1 MSCLEEFINSLGAL
15 LCPKLLHSIYL
26 SILLGVFTM
35 LETKQS
41 NKDVWWIAF
50 GAALWGLDGVFIV
63 SLLNHISSSQI
74 VWLEHLL
81 LFLFSAPVLYWK
93 REELKRLNKGDW
105 FAALFIGWGGSAIA
119 SVLFTAGFTYGN
131 PNVVLI
137 LQKLQPIFVVLLA
150 AWLLGE
156 RVRKTFWPIFMAALF
171 GAYLLTFGF
180 HIPNNQGGT
189 DRLIGSLFAIG
200 AAVLWGGSTVMGKR
214 LVSKL
219 SFTTM
224 AALRFGLA
232 LPLLTIIVLAKAP
245 DWHSLGLALS
255 IAPVWGNLL
264 YQTIVPS
271 LISMLLYYRGL
282 NNVRASYATIA
293 ELAFPATGILVNWL
307 ILHQTID
314 IGQWIGFA
322 IVWLAVLQLSRMQG
336 ESAPP
341 IFSSSNSDK
350 AMSSAK

>member
-1 MSCLEEFINSLGAL
+1 
-15 LCPKLLHSIYL
+15 
-26 SILLGVFTM
+26 M

-41 NKDVWWIAF
+41 INKGVWWIAL

-63 SLLNHISSSQI
+63 SLLNHITSSQI

-81 LFLFSAPVLYWK
+81 LFFFAAPVLYWK

-119 SVLFTAGFTYGN
+119 SILFTAAFTYGN

-150 AWLLGE
+150 AWLLTE
-156 RVRKTFWPIFMAALF
+156 RVRKAFWPIFVAALF

-180 HIPNNQGGT
+180 HIPNAEGGT
-189 DRLIGSLFAIG
+189 DKLIGSLFAIG

-232 LPLLTIIVLAKAP
+232 LPLLTIIVLAKNP
-245 DWHSLGLALS
+245 DWQSLGQALTF
-255 IAPVWGNLL
+255 APVWGNIL

-271 LISMLLYYRGL
+271 LISLLLYYRGL
-282 NNVRASYATIA
+282 NTVRASYATIA

-307 ILHQTID
+307 FLHQTIG
-314 IGQWIGFA
+314 ISQWVGFA
-322 IVWLAVLQLSRMQG
+322 IVWLAVLQLSRIQG
-336 ESAPP
+336 EAEVPIHRAPNSAG
-341 IFSSSNSDK
+341 
-350 AMSSAK
+350 AVSSAK